1 MSNGNLNGG
10 WYFSVGETRKSELI
24 TLQHPYSLVR
34 CNRLA
39 LCRIHNSAS
48 LRTVHNNWSMENRT
62 VYLARTR
69 K

>member
-1 MSNGNLNGG
+1 MSNSNLNGR
-10 WYFSVGETRKSELI
+10 WHVPVGETRKSELI
-24 TLQHPYSLVR
+24 TLQHSYNFVR

-62 VYLARTR
+62 L
-69 K
+69 